1 MPQLRENDPII
12 LRRRMLLMDRR
23 KMLEMIY
30 RDLSFI
36 ALYDDS
42 VLNRLRRT
50 AEADRVEGA
59 SRADA
64 RRFREVMV
72 VVRAYL
78 RGEGPRLGG
87 F

>member
-1 MPQLRENDPII
+1 
-12 LRRRMLLMDRR
+12 MDRR

-30 RDLSFI
+30 QDLAFI

-50 AEADRVEGA
+50 AGADRTEGA

-72 VVRAYL
+72 AVKL
-78 RGEGPRLGG
+78 HLDGDGPRLGG

>member
-1 MPQLRENDPII
+1 
-12 LRRRMLLMDRR
+12 MDRR

-30 RDLSFI
+30 QDLAFI
-36 ALYDDS
+36 AVYDDS

-50 AEADRVEGA
+50 AGADRVEGA

-64 RRFREVMV
+64 RRFRECMAV
-72 VVRAYL
+72 VKEHL
-78 RGEGPRLGG
+78 DGNGPRLGG